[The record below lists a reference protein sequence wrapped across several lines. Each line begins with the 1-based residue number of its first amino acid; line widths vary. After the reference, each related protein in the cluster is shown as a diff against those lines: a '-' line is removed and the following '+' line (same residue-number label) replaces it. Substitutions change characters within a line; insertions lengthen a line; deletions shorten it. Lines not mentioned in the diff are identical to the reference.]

1 MKTEE
6 ILRKNVRDL
15 QEQLQVCYIKNKE
28 LNMRLDYY
36 DEASVLFY
44 RDDMKDEIWQD
55 ICDRLGKAPKC
66 KCDDW
71 PDELDVIIRIN
82 KK

>member
-28 LNMRLDYY
+28 LTNTVRRQGKL
-36 DEASVLFY
+36 
-44 RDDMKDEIWQD
+44 ID
-55 ICDRLGKAPKC
+55 ILLERTTK
-66 KCDDW
+66 
-71 PDELDVIIRIN
+71 
-82 KK
+82 

>member
-28 LNMRLDYY
+28 LTNTVRRQGKLI
-36 DEASVLFY
+36 
-44 RDDMKDEIWQD
+44 DMLLERTTK
-55 ICDRLGKAPKC
+55 
-66 KCDDW
+66 
-71 PDELDVIIRIN
+71 
-82 KK
+82 

>member
-28 LNMRLDYY
+28 LTNTVRRQGKLIDML
-36 DEASVLFY
+36 LG
-44 RDDMKDEIWQD
+44 RDTK
-55 ICDRLGKAPKC
+55 
-66 KCDDW
+66 
-71 PDELDVIIRIN
+71 
-82 KK
+82 

>member
-1 MKTEE
+1 
-6 ILRKNVRDL
+6 
-15 QEQLQVCYIKNKE
+15 
-28 LNMRLDYY
+28 MRLDYY
-36 DEASVLFY
+36 DEIMFLFY
-44 RDDMKDEIWQD
+44 KDDMKDEIWQD
-55 ICDRLGKAPKC
+55 ICDRLGKSPKC

>member
-15 QEQLQVCYIKNKE
+15 QKQLQVCYIKNKE
-28 LNMRLDYY
+28 LTDTVRRQGKVIDML
-36 DEASVLFY
+36 LG
-44 RDDMKDEIWQD
+44 RD
-55 ICDRLGKAPKC
+55 
-66 KCDDW
+66 
-71 PDELDVIIRIN
+71 

>member
-28 LNMRLDYY
+28 LTDTVRRQGMVIDML
-36 DEASVLFY
+36 LG
-44 RDDMKDEIWQD
+44 RD
-55 ICDRLGKAPKC
+55 
-66 KCDDW
+66 
-71 PDELDVIIRIN
+71 

>member
-28 LNMRLDYY
+28 LTNTVRRQGKVIDML
-36 DEASVLFY
+36 LG
-44 RDDMKDEIWQD
+44 RD
-55 ICDRLGKAPKC
+55 
-66 KCDDW
+66 
-71 PDELDVIIRIN
+71 

>member
-28 LNMRLDYY
+28 LTDTVRRQGK
-36 DEASVLFY
+36 VI
-44 RDDMKDEIWQD
+44 DMLLERTTK
-55 ICDRLGKAPKC
+55 
-66 KCDDW
+66 
-71 PDELDVIIRIN
+71 
-82 KK
+82 

>member
-1 MKTEE
+1 
-6 ILRKNVRDL
+6 
-15 QEQLQVCYIKNKE
+15 
-28 LNMRLDYY
+28 MRLDYY
-36 DEASVLFY
+36 DETSFMFY
-44 RDDMKDEIWQD
+44 RDDMKDEIWQC
-55 ICDRLGKAPKC
+55 ICEGLGKEPKC